1 MATGV
6 PNVSNNDAFA
16 ARNFAIEVDGTM
28 IAQFTELSGLTSEM
42 DVTELKENGPDGKL
56 IIKKIP
62 GAHKTP
68 TLTLKRAKN
77 VSMELYKWHKA
88 ALDGKVKEARKNG
101 SVILYDYQAGEIAG
115 RELGRPGVDEVPAG
129 NLAGLVVIENHRAV
143 LSGFLDL
150 AVEGRL
156 VPLVEL
162 HRDVLRSLEGERRRL
177 VRAGDLLDDQLAVGA
192 VLFELRDIHLG
203 SQPAELGELRD
214 HRAVNLNREVTGSER
229 IVVGDIR
236 NASCHLSLLIR

>member
-88 ALDGKVKEARKNG
+88 ALDGKVFFF
-101 SVILYDYQAGEIAG
+101 QAEDGI
-115 RELGRPGVDEVPAG
+115 R
-129 NLAGLVVIENHRAV
+129 
-143 LSGFLDL
+143 DL
-150 AVEGRL
+150 T
-156 VPLVEL
+156 
-162 HRDVLRSLEGERRRL
+162 
-177 VRAGDLLDDQLAVGA
+177 
-192 VLFELRDIHLG
+192 
-203 SQPAELGELRD
+203 
-214 HRAVNLNREVTGSER
+214 VTGVQTCALP
-229 IVVGDIR
+229 I
-236 NASCHLSLLIR
+236 

>member
-42 DVTELKENGPDGKL
+42 EVTELKENGPDGKL

-77 VSMELYKWHKA
+77 DSMELYNWHKA

-101 SVILYDYQAGEIAG
+101 SGNLYEYQAGE
-115 RELGRPGVDEVPAG
+115 
-129 NLAGLVVIENHRAV
+129 RARWN
-143 LSGFLDL
+143 F
-150 AVEGRL
+150 
-156 VPLVEL
+156 
-162 HRDVLRSLEGERRRL
+162 
-177 VRAGDLLDDQLAVGA
+177 
-192 VLFELRDIHLG
+192 I
-203 SQPAELGELRD
+203 
-214 HRAVNLNREVTGSER
+214 
-229 IVVGDIR
+229 
-236 NASCHLSLLIR
+236 NASACQL

>member
-101 SVILYDYQAGEIAG
+101 SVILYDYQAGEIA
-115 RELGRPGVDEVPAG
+115 RWNFINAWPSK
-129 NLAGLVVIENHRAV
+129 
-143 LSGFLDL
+143 LS
-150 AVEGRL
+150 
-156 VPLVEL
+156 
-162 HRDVLRSLEGERRRL
+162 
-177 VRAGDLLDDQLAVGA
+177 
-192 VLFELRDIHLG
+192 
-203 SQPAELGELRD
+203 
-214 HRAVNLNREVTGSER
+214 TG
-229 IVVGDIR
+229 
-236 NASCHLSLLIR
+236 